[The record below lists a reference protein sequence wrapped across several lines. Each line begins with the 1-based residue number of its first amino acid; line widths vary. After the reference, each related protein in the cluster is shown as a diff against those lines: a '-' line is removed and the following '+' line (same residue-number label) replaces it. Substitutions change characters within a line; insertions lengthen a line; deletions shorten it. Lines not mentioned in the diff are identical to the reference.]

1 MKKVLFIGSISS
13 HYQQS
18 IIDALKWSGFEVFT
32 PVFEEYREVN
42 RLIKFFYKNIHKRKF
57 IHRLNGYNI
66 DKLNEVNL
74 DLVFIV
80 NDYFMDEDFFIVCE
94 KRGIPVYGYCMDA
107 LSFCNKA
114 MEGNDVFGHLKYYTA
129 YYSYEPSDVR
139 YVVKNGKNVKY
150 LPIGFDERYF
160 SNDKPIDKCEYDIF
174 FAGSLDNRRRE
185 LLNEIAKYAEANKLK
200 MIVKT
205 GIQLKK
211 FESVLL
217 IPKLLIRQS
226 KFKAKYPYLFRCI
239 DNNTLGIGKISKVY
253 ALSRFCINIHSGAN
267 PEEHTGPNPRTFETM
282 AAGSCLVTDV
292 DHLLG
297 TGFVDGKELIAYSD
311 VEDLIKKLDYYNN
324 NEKERQKLAL
334 VGRNACW
341 EKFTQRKLIRSLL
354 VEEGLCTK
362 IF

>member
-1 MKKVLFIGSISS
+1 MKKILFIGDTSF
-13 HYQQS
+13 HYQKS
-18 IIDALKWSGFEVFT
+18 IIDALEWNGFEVFT
-32 PVFEEYREVN
+32 PRFEKYHEAN
-42 RLIKFFYKNIHKRKF
+42 RLIKFFYKNIHKRNF
-57 IHRLNGYNI
+57 IYRLNGYNLE
-66 DKLNEVNL
+66 KLNEVNP

-80 NDYFMDEDFFIVCE
+80 NDYFMDEEFLIACE

-114 MEGNDVFGHLKYYTA
+114 MEGNNVFGHLKYYTA
-129 YYSYEPSDVR
+129 YYSYEPTDVR
-139 YVVKNGKNVKY
+139 YVIKNGKHVKY

-160 SNDKPIDKCEYDIF
+160 SSDNLIDKFDYDIF

-185 LLNEIAKYAEANKLK
+185 LLNEIAKYAEENQLK

-211 FESVLL
+211 FESILL

-239 DNNTLGIGKISKVY
+239 DNNTLGIEKISKVY

-297 TGFVDGKELIAYSD
+297 TGFVDGKELIAYSG
-311 VEDLIKKLDYYNN
+311 VEDLIKKLDYYNS
-324 NEKERQKLAL
+324 NEQERKKLAL

-341 EKFTQRKLIRSLL
+341 ERFTQRKLIRSLL
-354 VEEGLCTK
+354 EEEGLCT
-362 IF
+362 